1 LAEGQITA
9 EDGDACGAECFSQRD
24 EQRRLA
30 VGAGAVGED
39 EGVCVGIG
47 GAVKKAADGSIGSG
61 GVEER

>member
-1 LAEGQITA
+1 
-9 EDGDACGAECFSQRD
+9 
-24 EQRRLA
+24 
-30 VGAGAVGED
+30 VGED